1 MKFES
6 CPFCGEMTEM
16 VYLKTEDCW
25 VSSKCSHCKKDL
37 SKLNVPVI
45 VEEKPDL
52 KAPEDVV
59 DEL

>member
-1 MKFES
+1 MNKES
-6 CPFCGEMTEM
+6 CPYCGKMTDM
-16 VYLKTEDCW
+16 VYIKAENRW
-25 VSSKCSHCKKDL
+25 VSGNCEHCGKDL
-37 SKLNVPVI
+37 SKINVPII

>member
-1 MKFES
+1 MLKES

-16 VYLKTEDCW
+16 LLVNGVFKST
-25 VSSKCSHCKKDL
+25 KCTHCKKDL
-37 SKLNVPVI
+37 SKLNVPLL

-52 KAPEDVV
+52 KAPEDVL